1 MEKTCDVCYEMRQPH
16 ISTCEK
22 CGKKTMVSMVK
33 GISAVSKCSNCGWGC
48 ASAGGYPPFCHE
60 DDGLYFLRIK
70 RPDDKKMMIKLA
82 NALSLS
88 VLELRDE
95 FQDEIIERK
104 YRILECI
111 ARFNLFRG
119 LGIDCEIDPTILKK
133 YKIMMNCEYVGE
145 YDIRTGAILY
155 DYSASRKQ

>member
-33 GISAVSKCSNCGWGC
+33 GISAVSKCSNCGWRC

-60 DDGLYFLRIK
+60 DDSLYFLRIK
-70 RPDDKKMMIKLA
+70 RPDDNKKMIKLA
-82 NALSLS
+82 KLLSLS
-88 VLELRDE
+88 ALELREE
-95 FQDEIIERK
+95 FQGDIIERK

-111 ARFNLFRG
+111 ARFNLFRE
-119 LGIDCEIDPTILKK
+119 LGIDCEIDPAIVNRFER
-133 YKIMMNCEYVGE
+133 IMKCEYVGE
-145 YDIRTGAILY
+145 YDISMGAIFY
-155 DYSASRKQ
+155 NHSNSR